1 MRRFA
6 VFLLWLLLI
15 ATATDAAEKWPSI
28 GTFALPDGGT
38 ATVFV
43 DGGNG
48 LSRHGDFWTDRQKT
62 LYSSAQKT
70 STGASF
76 RSELDVYAY
85 DCRGNRTALVSYS
98 RYEGENLAGSVVD
111 KLEHASPSDYEWRT
125 PPSGSVLERA
135 SKIVCGL
142 VAIRSR

>member
-1 MRRFA
+1 MRRLA
-6 VFLLWLLLI
+6 VFLFGVLVI
-15 ATATDAAEKWPSI
+15 ATAAGAAEKWPSI

-38 ATVFV
+38 AAVFV

-62 LYSSAQKT
+62 LYSSPQKT
-70 STGASF
+70 SAGASF

-85 DCRGNRTALVSYS
+85 DCRANRTALVSYS
-98 RYEGENLAGSVVD
+98 RYEGENLAGAVVD
-111 KLEHASPSDYEWRT
+111 KLEHASANDYEWST
-125 PPSGSVLERA
+125 PTSGSVLERA

-142 VAIRSR
+142 VAMRGR

>member
-1 MRRFA
+1 MRKLA
-6 VFLLWLLLI
+6 ISLLWILVI
-15 ATATDAAEKWPSI
+15 ASFADAAEKWPSI
-28 GTFALPDGGT
+28 GTFSIPDGGT

-48 LSRHGDFWTDRQKT
+48 LSRHGDFWTDKQKT
-62 LYSSAQKT
+62 LYSSPQKT
-70 STGASF
+70 ATGASF

-85 DCRGNRTALVSYS
+85 DCRANRTALVSYV

-111 KLEHASPSDYEWRT
+111 KLEHSSASDYDWST
-125 PPSGSVLERA
+125 PTPGSVLERA